1 EPLGFTAPPVP
12 QRRRGKLCAFALLV
26 KLKVFISSKTFSLF
40 SLTPQHNVLC
50 ESAQTS
56 YFQLVSQVF
65 FKLFKKC
72 PQLSMPFLF

>member
-40 SLTPQHNVLC
+40 SLTACCAAFRFAKLEPSGNAACCQPEIC
-50 ESAQTS
+50 TS
-56 YFQLVSQVF
+56 VT
-65 FKLFKKC
+65 KLD
-72 PQLSMPFLF
+72 